1 MQPGDARRLG
11 EAEGVRACV
20 ERLEDPSQ
28 AAAWCASARARGARI
43 GFVPTMGSLHEGHF
57 QLVRRAQAECGTAV
71 VSIFVNPLQFDRA
84 RDFELYPRD
93 FAADARALAA
103 HGCALAF
110 TGTLAQFFP
119 EAGAGGPPLRDPGR
133 AALGLEGAQRPGHFA
148 GVATIVAR
156 LFELV
161 QPARAYFG
169 EKDYQQT
176 LVVQELARALAGPE
190 IVVCA
195 TVREPDGLARSSR
208 NARLTAEGRSIALAL
223 SRALRA
229 ARAAWQ
235 GGERDAEAL
244 RAVLRAELE
253 HPRVRVEYA
262 SLRDP
267 QQWSEREPHGRMQR
281 AQALIA
287 AWVDEVRLID
297 TLRLDA
303 REDAR
308 EDARLP
314 APAQHTPTRGT

>member
-1 MQPGDARRLG
+1 MQPSARRPLAAG
-11 EAEGVRACV
+11 AAPRRVQS
-20 ERLEDPSQ
+20 LEDPSQ
-28 AAAWCASARARGARI
+28 AAAWCAAARARGARI

-84 RDFELYPRD
+84 RDYELYPRD
-93 FAADARALAA
+93 FAADARALAE

-110 TGTLAQFFP
+110 TGTLAQVFP
-119 EAGAGGPPLRDPGR
+119 EAGASGPPLREPGR

-161 QPARAYFG
+161 RPERAYFG

-176 LVVQELARALAGPE
+176 LVVRELARELGGPR

-195 TVREPDGLARSSR
+195 TEREPEGLARSSR
-208 NARLTAEGRSIALAL
+208 NARLTAEGRRVALAL

-235 GGERDAEAL
+235 SGEREADAL
-244 RAVLRAELE
+244 RACMRAELE

-267 QQWSEREPHGRMQR
+267 EHWSEHEPSGRMQR
-281 AQALIA
+281 AQALVA

-297 TLRLDA
+297 TLRLDMDEGGADEGSA
-303 REDAR
+303 RATSSAHVR
-308 EDARLP
+308 P
-314 APAQHTPTRGT
+314 RGA